1 MTSANLARR
10 VQIAS
15 ALDTAIV
22 VTFVAIGRR
31 THDEDEAI
39 SGLVATAAP
48 FVIALAISWVVWR
61 VWNVP
66 STTTTGLRVWLT
78 TVAIGMLLRRF
89 VFDDGTATSFVIVAT
104 AFLGVFLVGWR
115 VAATAMFDRR

>member
-89 VFDDGTATSFVIVAT
+89 VFDDGSATSFVIVAT